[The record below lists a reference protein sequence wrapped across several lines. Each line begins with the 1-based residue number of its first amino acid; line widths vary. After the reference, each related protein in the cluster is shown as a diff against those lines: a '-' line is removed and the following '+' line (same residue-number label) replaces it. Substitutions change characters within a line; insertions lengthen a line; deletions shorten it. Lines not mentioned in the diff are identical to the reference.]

1 MYKAIIGKDTFEVI
15 TGEGASLNGKPK
27 KVGFHVS
34 PDGRSFMLTV
44 DGQTREADLVKYD
57 RDAKEITLRMDG
69 QKFSVQLKEPID
81 QLLEQLGMKS
91 KGARKMNQLKAPMPG
106 LIVRV
111 LAEVGQSYA
120 AGEPLLIL
128 EAMKM
133 ENVFK
138 AANDV
143 VIKSIHISEKQSV
156 EKGQTLIEF
165 A

>member
-1 MYKAIIGKDTFEVI
+1 MYKAIIGQDTYDVS
-15 TGEGASLNGKPK
+15 TGADATINGLPK
-27 KVGFHVS
+27 QVEFKMIG
-34 PDGRSFMLTV
+34 DGSFRMTV
-44 DGQTREADLVKYD
+44 DGRTREADLVKLD
-57 RDAKEITLRMDG
+57 KETKEITLRMEG
-69 QKFSVQLKEPID
+69 SKYTFQLKEPID
-81 QLLEQLGMKS
+81 QLLEQLGMKA

-106 LIVRV
+106 LISKV
-111 LAEVGQSYA
+111 LAEVGKSYS

-143 VIKSIHISEKQSV
+143 VIKSISIQEKQSV
-156 EKGQTLIEF
+156 EKGQILIEF